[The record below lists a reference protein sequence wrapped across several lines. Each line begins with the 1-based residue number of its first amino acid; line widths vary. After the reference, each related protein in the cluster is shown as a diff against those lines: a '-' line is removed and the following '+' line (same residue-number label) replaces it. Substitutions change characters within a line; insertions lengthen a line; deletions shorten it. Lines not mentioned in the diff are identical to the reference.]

1 MKFNFLKYSVEFLVI
16 VSGVSA
22 SFLVDEYRES
32 LRNDEERLKVLY
44 NLKIELDEITNYCK
58 ERKKFFKRD
67 SKIINYLIDDKNIY
81 LDSVK
86 LISGTPFEV
95 GIALIDYRAFSP
107 PMNRYNSIISEGS
120 LKFVKSD
127 SIKDLLSTLNN
138 TIYSYVVGN
147 VEDEKIIKERLSSY
161 ISTQYPEIIVY
172 GDEHNFNDYYKNLK
186 KSIEGDMQFKAQL
199 KLKSRTMFVKEFFL
213 DRYIKTL
220 NNLKGKIEK
229 TLNEG

>member
-1 MKFNFLKYSVEFLVI
+1 
-16 VSGVSA
+16 
-22 SFLVDEYRES
+22 
-32 LRNDEERLKVLY
+32 
-44 NLKIELDEITNYCK
+44 
-58 ERKKFFKRD
+58 
-67 SKIINYLIDDKNIY
+67 
-81 LDSVK
+81 
-86 LISGTPFEV
+86 
-95 GIALIDYRAFSP
+95 
-107 PMNRYNSIISEGS
+107 MNRYNSIISEGS

-172 GDEHNFNDYYKNLK
+172 GDDQNFNDYYKNLK
-186 KSIEGDMQFKAQL
+186 KSIDGDMQFKAQL

-213 DRYIKTL
+213 DRYIRTL

-229 TLNEG
+229 TLSEG